1 MSADMLN
8 RCLKLL
14 KINLSTTTI
23 LLALRGAYSAPPPN
37 PQLHE
42 LAFRVLFCCQASII
56 LVRLPSFLYY

>member
-1 MSADMLN
+1 MVAHGNLPLTANMLN
-8 RCLKLL
+8 RSLKWL

-42 LAFRVLFCCQASII
+42 LASRVLFCLLSG
-56 LVRLPSFLYY
+56 